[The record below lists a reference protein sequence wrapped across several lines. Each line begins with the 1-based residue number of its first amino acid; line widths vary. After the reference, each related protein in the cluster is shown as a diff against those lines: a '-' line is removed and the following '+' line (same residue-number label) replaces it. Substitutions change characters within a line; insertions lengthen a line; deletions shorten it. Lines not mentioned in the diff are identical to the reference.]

1 MTKKNRKQTSVP
13 MSIRFNMRKAF
24 IGTMEA
30 KCVAGKVKP
39 SKEIGLILLHKFFG
53 FFFAY
58 YKYMVIA

>member
-1 MTKKNRKQTSVP
+1 
-13 MSIRFNMRKAF
+13 MRKAF

-39 SKEIGLILLHKFFG
+39 SKEIGLIFLHKFFR